1 MVDDPKALERSLN
14 LFPRNRAILL
24 LQFLGWMNEFIMNE
38 RGNCADI
45 LALLSSLV

>member
-1 MVDDPKALERSLN
+1 MIQQHWGGVLTYSPETEPFCYCK
-14 LFPRNRAILL
+14 
-24 LQFLGWMNEFIMNE
+24 FLGWMNEYIMNE